1 MVASLRSIDSIVT
14 IWAMFYKTA
23 EGEGLSCDDDDEKGK
38 YDGSFFFLLWHSH
51 KTLFMNCFF
60 PQFAADASTIGELWR
75 RG

>member
-38 YDGSFFFLLWHSH
+38 YDGWFFSLIMTLAQNTFYELLFSPD
-51 KTLFMNCFF
+51 LLLM
-60 PQFAADASTIGELWR
+60 PQR
-75 RG
+75 